1 MQYAASDEWF
11 PVLEGPCEFVSAS
24 HFRILVQRFSWI
36 VFQKHWLNI
45 ISFCSLSLHFSYLYE
60 KGLQYALAAQKT
72 SRILGCIKSSMA
84 SRSKEGIPPLCSAL
98 VRTHWESYVQLWS
111 TLHRKDM
118 DLLER
123 VQRRATKVR
132 AGTPLLRSKAGR
144 VLVVQPGYKKALER
158 PYCSLLLYKGG
169 L

>member
-1 MQYAASDEWF
+1 MKFKRAKYQ
-11 PVLEGPCEFVSAS
+11 VLNLGLGKP
-24 HFRILVQRFSWI
+24 Q
-36 VFQKHWLNI
+36 
-45 ISFCSLSLHFSYLYE
+45 YLYRLGNEWIESSTGKKDLGLLRDE
-60 KGLQYALAAQKT
+60 KLDMRWQSAPAAQKA
-72 SRILGCIKSSMA
+72 SHILGCIDRSMV
-84 SRSKEGIPPLCSAL
+84 SRSREVILSLCSAL
-98 VRTHWESYVQLWS
+98 GRPHLEYCNQLWS
-111 TLHRKDM
+111 PQHRKDM